1 MDDVAADDCVA
12 SNNNIGAET
21 NVRGKYKAL
30 TLEDKSAVIYSID
43 IDKMK
48 KIGSCQELSHFYL
61 NSAVHL
67 QTKGQAKNALENSNF
82 NRNKKL
88 MKQCEFAQVFSSG

>member
-1 MDDVAADDCVA
+1 MEDNRMDDVVADDCVA

-21 NVRGKYKAL
+21 KVRGKYKAL

-48 KIGSCQELSHFYL
+48 KSVVAKNFRISTSTVQSIYKQKDKL
-61 NSAVHL
+61 
-67 QTKGQAKNALENSNF
+67 KNALENSNF
-82 NRNKKL
+82 NRNKK
-88 MKQCEFAQVFSSG
+88 